1 MTFKFLQMVRI
12 DFLAW
17 SLKRHLGL
25 KVMSKFHRAQKVRS
39 GHPKES
45 PSFKT
50 STSNFFFKSMKM
62 FRWGQFFPILRIFT
76 ISAPFELISRIF
88 EDVGGLI
95 LKLRLNSAK
104 LKSVRVFTQKIA

>member
-25 KVMSKFHRAQKVRS
+25 KVMSKFHRAPKVRS

-50 STSNFFFKSMKM
+50 STSNFFFQKYENVPLGSI
-62 FRWGQFFPILRIFT
+62 FPILRIFT
-76 ISAPFELISRIF
+76 ISAPLELISRIL
-88 EDVGGLI
+88 EDAGGLI
-95 LKLRLNSAK
+95 LN
-104 LKSVRVFTQKIA
+104 